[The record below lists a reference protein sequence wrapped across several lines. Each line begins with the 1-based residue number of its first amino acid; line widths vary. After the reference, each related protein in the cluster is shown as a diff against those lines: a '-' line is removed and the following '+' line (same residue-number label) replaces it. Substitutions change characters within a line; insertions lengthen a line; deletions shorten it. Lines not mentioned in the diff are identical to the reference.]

1 MNIHLVFGPPAG
13 IFPRHKCDPQRPPQP
28 NAPGFNPVMAKVNV
42 CPPHREHVR
51 GAPESKH
58 ELDAQTGNRT
68 NAILRSS
75 VFPMTA
81 SPVRLHF
88 VRLDPKIRFRCHR

>member
-1 MNIHLVFGPPAG
+1 MRPSKTPATE
-13 IFPRHKCDPQRPPQP
+13 C
-28 NAPGFNPVMAKVNV
+28 AGFQSCHGKSQ
-42 CPPHREHVR
+42 CLPPHREHVR

-58 ELDAQTGNRT
+58 ELNAQTGNRT
-68 NAILRSS
+68 NAISRSS

-88 VRLDPKIRFRCHR
+88 VRLDPKIRV